1 MWERASVYSSS
12 SSTLA
17 GRFIRFGGGG
27 GGMRDVSRERFVRAL
42 DGVVDAI
49 AIERSESGV
58 DVEGTSVESVH

>member
-1 MWERASVYSSS
+1 
-12 SSTLA
+12 
-17 GRFIRFGGGG
+17 
-27 GGMRDVSRERFVRAL
+27 MRDVSRERFVRAL